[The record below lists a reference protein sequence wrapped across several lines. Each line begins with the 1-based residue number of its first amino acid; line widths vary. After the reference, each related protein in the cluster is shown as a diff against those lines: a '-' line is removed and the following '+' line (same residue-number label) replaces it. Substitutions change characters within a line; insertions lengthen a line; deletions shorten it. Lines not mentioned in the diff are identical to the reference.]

1 MVHQICWTILRGS
14 SGCSGRVQNSTILVV
29 AFSAYRQY
37 KVTTDSQTG
46 QSSRAQLE
54 TRLLSTKPPTT
65 FSYSITLVSWWP
77 LTTVSLNAI
86 NYVYHGLWK
95 RLPVY
100 SPQFNPIEL
109 GFSNIREYVRAHD
122 ARAVTDP
129 VDLLNEA
136 FQRYSESDPRG
147 ATVARR
153 NWAIFFATLL
163 VCSLIL

>member
-1 MVHQICWTILRGS
+1 M
-14 SGCSGRVQNSTILVV
+14 
-29 AFSAYRQY
+29 
-37 KVTTDSQTG
+37 
-46 QSSRAQLE
+46 
-54 TRLLSTKPPTT
+54 
-65 FSYSITLVSWWP
+65 
-77 LTTVSLNAI
+77 
-86 NYVYHGLWK
+86 
-95 RLPVY
+95 PVY

-153 NWAIFFATLL
+153 NWAIFATLL
-163 VCSLIL
+163 VCLLAYFIVVVEVVVGLRSR